1 PTIMEYGTPEQKSF
15 FLPRIL
21 AGECHFS
28 IGYSEP
34 GAGTDLA
41 ALRTRA
47 VRDGDHYV
55 VTGNKVFTSL
65 AEYADYIWLAA
76 RTDPTAPKHK
86 GISMLIV
93 NTRLPGYKCT
103 PIWTMAGVRTNATYY
118 EDVRVPTSSLVGREN
133 EGWWLITSQL
143 NRERIALSP
152 VGPLKRMLGDVRRWA
167 EETRLAD
174 GRRVID
180 QEWVRVKL
188 ARVRARWEALKLLV
202 WRQAWCMT
210 QGSLNFA
217 DASAV
222 KVYASEFYIEAYRDL
237 MEVVGQRG
245 YLKDGSPEA
254 VLGGRLEFIYR
265 ASSILTFGG
274 GTTEIQRDILA
285 MAGLKSAAA
294 VRGGSSDG
302 LRIQR
307 GAGSPP
313 RAGAEDPR
321 RPHGARSAEGD
332 REGPRLV
339 RPRALDGAR
348 KGEPPRRGPAGHRGW
363 ERPRVP
369 RALRAPRGGGTRGR
383 ARSGVADAPS
393 RRPARQ
399 PVRHAGAARATPAQG
414 RERRGDS
421 PCRAPGGPLRGPDG
435 ARDDRPRR
443 GPRLATRRRQG
454 VRPGRASRRP
464 HPRSR
469 PD

>member
-1 PTIMEYGTPEQKSF
+1 MYLDYTPAQRELREELRAYFTRLMTPDLQAELSWKEGGGPLYREALRQMGRDGWLGIGWPQEYGGQGRSPLEQFIFSDEVQRAGFPLPFLTLNTVGPTIMEYGTPEQKHF

-41 ALRTRA
+41 SLRTRA
-47 VRDGDHYV
+47 VRDGDDYV

-65 AEYADYIWLAA
+65 AEYADYIWLAV
-76 RTDPTAPKHK
+76 RTDPTAAKHK

-152 VGPLKRMLGDVRRWA
+152 VGPLERMLGDVRRWA

-245 YLKDGSPEA
+245 YLKDGSPDA

-265 ASSILTFGG
+265 ASLILTFGG
-274 GTTEIQRDILA
+274 GTNEIQRDIIA
-285 MAGLKSAAA
+285 MAGLKM
-294 VRGGSSDG
+294 
-302 LRIQR
+302 
-307 GAGSPP
+307 
-313 RAGAEDPR
+313 
-321 RPHGARSAEGD
+321 
-332 REGPRLV
+332 
-339 RPRALDGAR
+339 
-348 KGEPPRRGPAGHRGW
+348 
-363 ERPRVP
+363 
-369 RALRAPRGGGTRGR
+369 
-383 ARSGVADAPS
+383 
-393 RRPARQ
+393 
-399 PVRHAGAARATPAQG
+399 
-414 RERRGDS
+414 
-421 PCRAPGGPLRGPDG
+421 
-435 ARDDRPRR
+435 
-443 GPRLATRRRQG
+443 
-454 VRPGRASRRP
+454 
-464 HPRSR
+464 PRSLR
-469 PD
+469 

>member
-1 PTIMEYGTPEQKSF
+1 MYLDYTPAQRELREELRAYFARLMTPDLQAELSWKEGGGPLYRQALRQMGRDGWLGIGWPQEYGGQGRSPIEQFIFSDEIQRAGFPLPFLTLNTVGPTIMEYGTPEQKRF

-41 ALRTRA
+41 SLRTRA
-47 VRDGDHYV
+47 VRDGDDYI

-65 AEYADYIWLAA
+65 AEYADYIWLAV
-76 RTDPTAPKHK
+76 RTDPTAKKHK

-93 NTRLPGYKCT
+93 DTRLPGYKCT

-152 VGPLKRMLGDVRRWA
+152 VGPLERMLGDVRRWA

-180 QEWVRVKL
+180 QEWVRLKL

-222 KVYASEFYIEAYRDL
+222 KVYASEFYVDAYRDL
-237 MEVVGQRG
+237 MEIVGQRS

-265 ASSILTFGG
+265 ATLILTFGG
-274 GTTEIQRDILA
+274 GTNEIQRDIIA
-285 MAGLKSAAA
+285 MAGLKM
-294 VRGGSSDG
+294 
-302 LRIQR
+302 
-307 GAGSPP
+307 
-313 RAGAEDPR
+313 
-321 RPHGARSAEGD
+321 
-332 REGPRLV
+332 
-339 RPRALDGAR
+339 
-348 KGEPPRRGPAGHRGW
+348 
-363 ERPRVP
+363 
-369 RALRAPRGGGTRGR
+369 
-383 ARSGVADAPS
+383 
-393 RRPARQ
+393 
-399 PVRHAGAARATPAQG
+399 
-414 RERRGDS
+414 
-421 PCRAPGGPLRGPDG
+421 
-435 ARDDRPRR
+435 
-443 GPRLATRRRQG
+443 
-454 VRPGRASRRP
+454 
-464 HPRSR
+464 PRSLR
-469 PD
+469 

>member
-1 PTIMEYGTPEQKSF
+1 MYLDYTPAQRELREELRVYFTRLMTPDLQAELSWKEGGGALYRQALRQMGRDGWLGIGWPQEYGGQGRSPIEQFIFSDEVQRAGFPLPFLTLNTVGPTIMEYGTPEQKSF

-41 ALRTRA
+41 SLRTRA
-47 VRDGDHYV
+47 VRDGDDYV

-65 AEYADYIWLAA
+65 AEYADYIWLAV
-76 RTDPTAPKHK
+76 RTDATAAKHK

-93 NTRLPGYKCT
+93 DTRLPGYKCT

-152 VGPLKRMLGDVRRWA
+152 VGPLERMLGDVRRWA

-222 KVYASEFYIEAYRDL
+222 KVYASEFYVDAYRDL
-237 MEVVGQRG
+237 MEIVGQRG

-265 ASSILTFGG
+265 ATLILTFGG
-274 GTTEIQRDILA
+274 GTNEIQRDIIA
-285 MAGLKSAAA
+285 MAGLKM
-294 VRGGSSDG
+294 
-302 LRIQR
+302 
-307 GAGSPP
+307 
-313 RAGAEDPR
+313 
-321 RPHGARSAEGD
+321 
-332 REGPRLV
+332 
-339 RPRALDGAR
+339 
-348 KGEPPRRGPAGHRGW
+348 
-363 ERPRVP
+363 
-369 RALRAPRGGGTRGR
+369 
-383 ARSGVADAPS
+383 
-393 RRPARQ
+393 
-399 PVRHAGAARATPAQG
+399 
-414 RERRGDS
+414 
-421 PCRAPGGPLRGPDG
+421 
-435 ARDDRPRR
+435 
-443 GPRLATRRRQG
+443 
-454 VRPGRASRRP
+454 
-464 HPRSR
+464 PRSLR
-469 PD
+469 

>member
-1 PTIMEYGTPEQKSF
+1 MYLDYTPAQRELREELRAYFARLMTPDLQAELSWKEGGGPLYRQALRQMGGDGWLGIGWPQEYGGQGRSPIEQFIFSDEVQRAGFPLPFLTLNTVGPTIMEYGTPEQKRF

-41 ALRTRA
+41 SLRTRA
-47 VRDGDHYV
+47 VRDGDDYV
-55 VTGNKVFTSL
+55 VTGSKVFTSL
-65 AEYADYIWLAA
+65 AEYADYIWLAV
-76 RTDPTAPKHK
+76 RTDATAAKHK

-93 NTRLPGYKCT
+93 DTRLPGYKCT

-152 VGPLKRMLGDVRRWA
+152 VGPLERMLGDVRRWA

-180 QEWVRVKL
+180 QEWVRLKL

-222 KVYASEFYIEAYRDL
+222 KVYASEFYVDAYRDL
-237 MEVVGQRG
+237 MEIVGQRG

-265 ASSILTFGG
+265 ATLILTFGG
-274 GTTEIQRDILA
+274 GTNEIQRDIIA
-285 MAGLKSAAA
+285 MAGLKM
-294 VRGGSSDG
+294 
-302 LRIQR
+302 
-307 GAGSPP
+307 
-313 RAGAEDPR
+313 
-321 RPHGARSAEGD
+321 
-332 REGPRLV
+332 
-339 RPRALDGAR
+339 
-348 KGEPPRRGPAGHRGW
+348 
-363 ERPRVP
+363 
-369 RALRAPRGGGTRGR
+369 
-383 ARSGVADAPS
+383 
-393 RRPARQ
+393 
-399 PVRHAGAARATPAQG
+399 
-414 RERRGDS
+414 
-421 PCRAPGGPLRGPDG
+421 
-435 ARDDRPRR
+435 
-443 GPRLATRRRQG
+443 
-454 VRPGRASRRP
+454 
-464 HPRSR
+464 PRSLR
-469 PD
+469 

>member
-1 PTIMEYGTPEQKSF
+1 MYLDYTPAQRELREELRAYFARLMTPDLQAELSWKEGGGPLYRQALSRMGRDGWLGIGWPQEYGGQGRSPIEQFIFSDEVQRAGFPLPFLTLNTVGPTIMEYGTAEQKSF

-41 ALRTRA
+41 SLRTRA
-47 VRDGDHYV
+47 VRDGDDYI

-65 AEYADYIWLAA
+65 AEYADYIWLAV
-76 RTDPTAPKHK
+76 RTDATAKKHK

-93 NTRLPGYKCT
+93 DTRLPGYKCT

-152 VGPLKRMLGDVRRWA
+152 VGPLERMLGDVRRWA

-180 QEWVRVKL
+180 QEWVRLKL

-222 KVYASEFYIEAYRDL
+222 KVYASEFYVDAYRDL
-237 MEVVGQRG
+237 MEIVGQRS

-265 ASSILTFGG
+265 ATLILTFGG
-274 GTTEIQRDILA
+274 GTNEIQRDIIA
-285 MAGLKSAAA
+285 MAGLKM
-294 VRGGSSDG
+294 
-302 LRIQR
+302 
-307 GAGSPP
+307 
-313 RAGAEDPR
+313 
-321 RPHGARSAEGD
+321 
-332 REGPRLV
+332 
-339 RPRALDGAR
+339 
-348 KGEPPRRGPAGHRGW
+348 
-363 ERPRVP
+363 
-369 RALRAPRGGGTRGR
+369 
-383 ARSGVADAPS
+383 
-393 RRPARQ
+393 
-399 PVRHAGAARATPAQG
+399 
-414 RERRGDS
+414 
-421 PCRAPGGPLRGPDG
+421 
-435 ARDDRPRR
+435 
-443 GPRLATRRRQG
+443 
-454 VRPGRASRRP
+454 
-464 HPRSR
+464 PRSLR
-469 PD
+469 

>member
-1 PTIMEYGTPEQKSF
+1 MYLDYTPAQRELREELRVYFTRLMTPDLQAELSWKEGGGPLYRQALRQMGRDGWLGIGWPQEYGGQGRSPIEQFIFSDEVQRAGFPLPFLTLNTVGPTIMEYGTPEQKSF

-41 ALRTRA
+41 SLRTRA
-47 VRDGDHYV
+47 VREGDDYV

-65 AEYADYIWLAA
+65 AEYADYIWLAV
-76 RTDPTAPKHK
+76 RTDATAAKHK

-93 NTRLPGYKCT
+93 DTRLPGYKCT

-152 VGPLKRMLGDVRRWA
+152 VGPLERMLGDVRRWA
-167 EETRLAD
+167 EETRLGD
-174 GRRVID
+174 GRHVID

-245 YLKDGSPEA
+245 YLKDGSPDA

-265 ASSILTFGG
+265 ASLILTFGG
-274 GTTEIQRDILA
+274 GTNEIQRDIIA
-285 MAGLKSAAA
+285 MAGLKM
-294 VRGGSSDG
+294 
-302 LRIQR
+302 
-307 GAGSPP
+307 
-313 RAGAEDPR
+313 
-321 RPHGARSAEGD
+321 
-332 REGPRLV
+332 
-339 RPRALDGAR
+339 
-348 KGEPPRRGPAGHRGW
+348 
-363 ERPRVP
+363 
-369 RALRAPRGGGTRGR
+369 
-383 ARSGVADAPS
+383 
-393 RRPARQ
+393 
-399 PVRHAGAARATPAQG
+399 
-414 RERRGDS
+414 
-421 PCRAPGGPLRGPDG
+421 
-435 ARDDRPRR
+435 
-443 GPRLATRRRQG
+443 
-454 VRPGRASRRP
+454 
-464 HPRSR
+464 PRSLR
-469 PD
+469 